1 MMRKYFIYMLAFLF
15 LFSCSKEK
23 SLENGGGTNTV
34 DPPLG
39 NNCTVNQIITADSLT
54 GQGLF
59 SYFTKFNIS
68 GIAESVEIYD
78 SISGTMQFQ
87 GSLQYKGDTIRVSP
101 SDYFLTDA
109 NKRVRGF
116 RTTDFSGTPGDTL
129 SYVYKYDVNGYL
141 TEKEIFITGIVFPI
155 LRYSFVWS
163 GQNLVAIDGVVAV
176 PGINQKVM
184 TVTLEYD
191 AGKTAK
197 NFLQVMPDGFE
208 NALYIMGLDLGK
220 KSRNIVKKYVVTLY
234 DDQGALDEA
243 YTMNFSN
250 YKFSSDGYLTEWYAV
265 GEDAGGTPFQSGRT
279 LFKYFCK

>member
-1 MMRKYFIYMLAFLF
+1 MIRKYWFYLVAFLF
-15 LFSCSKEK
+15 LFSCAKEK
-23 SLENGGGTNTV
+23 SLENGGGVTI

-68 GIAESVEIYD
+68 GIAETVEVYD
-78 SISGTMQFQ
+78 SVSGSVQFQ
-87 GSLQYKGDTIRVSP
+87 GNFQYKGDTIRVSRT
-101 SDYFLTDA
+101 DYFLTDA
-109 NKRVRGF
+109 NKRVKGF

-129 SYVYKYDVNGYL
+129 SYVYKYDANGYL
-141 TEKEIFITGIVFPI
+141 TEKEIFVTGIVLPI

-191 AGKTAK
+191 ASKTAK
-197 NFLQVMPDGFE
+197 NFIQVLPDGFE
-208 NALYIMGLDLGK
+208 TAPYIMGLDLGK
-220 KSRNIVKKYVVTLY
+220 KSRNLVKKTIVSLY
-234 DDQGALDEA
+234 DDTGSLDDV
-243 YTMNFSN
+243 YTTEYSN
-250 YKFSSDGYLTEWYAV
+250 YKFSADGYLLEWYAK
-265 GEDAGGTPFQSGRT
+265 GEDAGGTPLPSGRT